1 MRLLSALFLSAL
13 VFMIF
18 PDETRSMTFQ
28 DISLSSENMAR
39 GEVILINIKAGE
51 ETAPR
56 VVWMG
61 KEISFV
67 FNRTR
72 GAWQGFL
79 AADLNQKEGD
89 YEATVNIAPS
99 DTERHITIHISDK
112 DYGVRRLT
120 LPKDKVEL
128 NAAALKRV
136 NAEAE
141 VVSAIWKAKDT
152 IPAWKGIFLMP
163 VDGEVVGIFGKRSVI
178 NGLERSPHTGLDLS
192 GNAGTPVRAINI
204 GKVILIADHFFTGN
218 TVFLDHGGGIIT
230 MYCHL
235 QKVLVKAG
243 DRMDK
248 GQVLGLVGATGRATG
263 PHLHW
268 GMRVN
273 GARVNPLTLTSL
285 SRELEE

>member
-13 VFMIF
+13 VFTMLS
-18 PDETRSMTFQ
+18 DETRSMTTQ

-39 GEVILINIKAGE
+39 GDVILINIKTGE
-51 ETAPR
+51 EATPG

-61 KEISFV
+61 KKISFV

-89 YEATVNIAPS
+89 YEATVNIAS
-99 DTERHITIHISDK
+99 SNIERRITIHISDK

-128 NAAALKRV
+128 SAEALKRV
-136 NAEAE
+136 NAEAA
-141 VVSAIWKAKDT
+141 VVASLWKAKDT
-152 IPAWKGIFLMP
+152 VPEWKGIFLMP
-163 VDGEVVGIFGKRSVI
+163 VDSDVEGTFGKRSVI
-178 NGLERSPHTGLDLS
+178 NGLERSPHTGVDLR
-192 GNAGTPVRAINI
+192 GNAGDPIRAVNN
-204 GKVILIADHFFTGN
+204 GTVVLIADHFFTGN

-235 QKVLVKAG
+235 QKVLVKTG
-243 DRMDK
+243 DRLAR
-248 GQVLGLVGATGRATG
+248 GQALGLVGATGRATG

-273 GARVNPLTLTSL
+273 GARVNPLTLTNL
-285 SRELEE
+285 SRGLEE

>member
-1 MRLLSALFLSAL
+1 MRFLSALFLSAI
-13 VFMIF
+13 VFMLL
-18 PDETRSMTFQ
+18 PGDARSLSDP
-28 DISLSSENMAR
+28 DISISSKEMPR
-39 GEVILINIKAGE
+39 GDVILLNIKAGE
-51 ETAPR
+51 ETTPR
-56 VVWMG
+56 VIWMG
-61 KEISFV
+61 KEISLV
-67 FNRTR
+67 FNRSR
-72 GAWQGFL
+72 GEWQGFL
-79 AADLNQKEGD
+79 ASDLNQKPGN
-89 YEATVNIAPS
+89 YEAVVQTGS
-99 DTERHITIHISDK
+99 SGLERRINIHINEK

-128 NAAALKRV
+128 SAEALKRV
-136 NAEAE
+136 KAEAA
-141 VVSAIWKAKDT
+141 VVSALWKAKDT
-152 IPAWKGIFLMP
+152 VPEWRGIFLMP

-178 NGLERSPHTGLDLS
+178 NGMERSPHTGVDLS
-192 GNAGTPVRAINI
+192 GNAGEPIKAVNN

-235 QKVLVKAG
+235 QKVLVKEG

-273 GARVNPLTLTSL
+273 GARVNPLTLINL
-285 SRELEE
+285 SKGLEE